1 MDKSFHSGMHWFNT
15 STDIIDLAR
24 ASMIFNLLS
33 GQIILDSSASYIP
46 MILGTSGKIKPLA
59 GKILPR
65 IVHGRSQLYVIY
77 IILIYIY

>member
-24 ASMIFNLLS
+24 AIIFNLLS
-33 GQIILDSSASYIP
+33 GQIIVDSSASYIP

-59 GKILPR
+59 GKILAR
-65 IVHGRSQLYVIY
+65 IVHGLSQLCVIY
-77 IILIYIY
+77 IYILY